1 MTESE
6 RPGGVAPLPTHIGKY
21 DVVRVLG
28 RGAMGVV
35 YQAHDPL
42 LDRDVALKVMLPAT
56 AADPDQKA
64 RFEREARAAAK
75 IVHRNVLT
83 VFDLGYHQDGSPY
96 IAMEMLKGKD
106 LLQTMREDA
115 PLPLDQKLNVIVQL
129 LDGLAHAHEVGVI
142 HRDIK
147 PANVFLAADGT
158 VKIMDFGVAR
168 FTMSAA
174 TNTGMVMGTPDYMS
188 PEQVQGGKLDGR
200 TDLWS
205 VGCMLHELITGVRP
219 FAAESLMTIFYRIT
233 HEPPSPDLPAG
244 KGYDPLRE
252 VVRRALAR
260 DVNQRFVSA
269 GEFGSALRDVLKGL
283 PRDLSAE
290 GVAGGGP
297 LPVDV
302 PTTEHA
308 VDLLEALAEEEIAAL
323 ASAMRRGPPAP
334 VVKPA
339 AAVAPTG
346 EEVERR
352 APPSDPTPLFRLMR
366 DVFAAGKTGHLH
378 FAHGSQRRS
387 LFFVR
392 GNILHGTTDVE
403 GEHLGHVLVRYG
415 FIDQA
420 TLESLVPIVLRERR
434 RLGVLLQEK
443 GFLTAE
449 RLDEGIGLHVRDIL
463 FDMVDRSE
471 GVFSFEEM
479 VVDGGS
485 DVKAHILPGQIILEA
500 ARRLQAPEI
509 VTKVLGDVDR
519 PLVMSAHAR
528 VAVQRLTLSPTDGY
542 VLSRID
548 GTLTAREIFQIIPLP
563 QEDVERSLFALLCTG
578 TVDYATKTVITRRM
592 PEGDRRPGMQDSMR
606 VPASRPVPAVTP
618 STARTA
624 PVLQPSPKTQ
634 PPGPLP
640 DVQPPAA
647 KAPPSPPLPSVP
659 AIVDDTKTEEERMD
673 AARASVGRAE
683 QLLSEGRAQDA
694 IAELGPA
701 LVLLLGDESIRAR
714 VVLARA
720 YMTMPKLQGRAEGIL
735 TEAIRDSPKDPAL
748 HVLLGRLHVQRGNRD
763 GALAAFKSAQ
773 KLAPEDADARA
784 EIEALAG
791 PPQDAPK
798 TGRHRRTGG

>member
-1 MTESE
+1 VSE
-6 RPGGVAPLPTHIGKY
+6 RPGAVAPLPTHIGKY

-35 YQAHDPL
+35 YHAHDPL
-42 LDRDVALKVMLPAT
+42 LDRSVALKVMLPQT

-96 IAMEMLKGKD
+96 IAMELLKGKD
-106 LLQTMREDA
+106 LLQTMREDP

-205 VGCMLHELITGVRP
+205 VGCMLHELITGTRP
-219 FAAESLMTIFYRIT
+219 FAAETLMTIFYRIT
-233 HEPPSPDLPAG
+233 HEQPTPELPDGPQ
-244 KGYDPLRE
+244 YDVLRP
-252 VVRRALAR
+252 VLSRALAR
-260 DVNQRFVSA
+260 DVDQRYPDA
-269 GEFGSALRDVLKGL
+269 GEFAAALREILKDL
-283 PRDLSAE
+283 PADAIAPPGAPE
-290 GVAGGGP
+290 
-297 LPVDV
+297 PVPPAPPTEV

-308 VDLLEALAEEEIAAL
+308 VDLLESLAEEEIAAL
-323 ASAMRRGPPAP
+323 AAAMRRGPPAP

-339 AAVAPTG
+339 AAVPPPG
-346 EEVERR
+346 GEVERR
-352 APPSDPTPLFRLMR
+352 APPADPTPLFRLMR
-366 DVFAAGKTGHLH
+366 DIFAAGKTGHLH
-378 FAHGSQRRS
+378 FAHGAQRRS

-420 TLESLVPIVLRERR
+420 TLEMLVPIVLRERK

-443 GFLTAE
+443 GILTAA

-479 VVDGGS
+479 SLDGAA
-485 DVKAHILPGQIILEA
+485 DVKAQIAPGQIILES

-509 VTKVLGDVDR
+509 VARVLGDVDR
-519 PLVMSAHAR
+519 PLMMSAHAQT
-528 VAVQRLTLSPTDGY
+528 AVQRLTLSPTDGFL
-542 VLSRID
+542 LSRID

-578 TVDYATKTVITRRM
+578 MVEYGTRTVSGRGRA
-592 PEGDRRPGMQDSMR
+592 PEAERAPEVQR
-606 VPASRPVPAVTP
+606 ASPPPPPPAV
-618 STARTA
+618 A
-624 PVLQPSPKTQ
+624 PA
-634 PPGPLP
+634 
-640 DVQPPAA
+640 PAA
-647 KAPPSPPLPSVP
+647 VPESGGPS
-659 AIVDDTKTEEERMD
+659 DEERM
-673 AARASVGRAE
+673 AEARDSVGKAE
-683 QLLSEGRAQDA
+683 QLLAEGRAADA

-701 LVLLLGDESIRAR
+701 LVLLLGEESIRAR
-714 VVLARA
+714 VALARA
-720 YMTMPKLQGRAEGIL
+720 YMTMPKLRGRAEGIL

-748 HVLLGRLHVQRGNRD
+748 HVLLGRLHAQREKRD
-763 GALAAFKSAQ
+763 AAVASFRKALE
-773 KLAPEDADARA
+773 LAPGHAEAQAELDAVAK
-784 EIEALAG
+784 
-791 PPQDAPK
+791 PPQEAPR
-798 TGRHRRTGG
+798 TGRSKRGS

>member
-1 MTESE
+1 MSESE
-6 RPGGVAPLPTHIGKY
+6 GPGAAAPLPTHIGKY

-42 LDRDVALKVMLPAT
+42 LDRDVALKVMLPQT

-129 LDGLAHAHEVGVI
+129 LDGLAHAHEAGVI

-205 VGCMLHELITGVRP
+205 VGCMLHELITGTRP

-233 HEPPSPDLPAG
+233 HEAPNPELPAAPQF
-244 KGYDPLRE
+244 DLLRP
-252 VVRRALAR
+252 VVKRALAR
-260 DVNQRFVSA
+260 NVDQRYANA
-269 GEFGSALRDVLKGL
+269 GEFASALREILKALPPEASIAPPISAAGTATVL
-283 PRDLSAE
+283 PT
-290 GVAGGGP
+290 
-297 LPVDV
+297 DV

-308 VDLLEALAEEEIAAL
+308 VDLLEALAEEEIDAL
-323 ASAMRRGPPAP
+323 AAAMRRGPPVP

-339 AAVAPTG
+339 APVPPPG
-346 EEVERR
+346 GEVERR

-366 DVFAAGKTGHLH
+366 DIFAAGKTGHLH

-420 TLESLVPIVLRERR
+420 TLEMLVPIVLRERK

-443 GFLTAE
+443 GILTAA

-479 VVDGGS
+479 VVDGAA
-485 DVKAHILPGQIILEA
+485 DLKAQIAPGQIILEA
-500 ARRLQAPEI
+500 ARRMQAPEI
-509 VTKVLGDVDR
+509 VAKVLGDLDR
-519 PLVMSAHAR
+519 PLVMAAHAR
-528 VAVQRLTLSPTDGY
+528 VAVQKLTLSPTDGFL
-542 VLSRID
+542 LSRID
-548 GTLTAREIFQIIPLP
+548 GVLTAREIFQIIPLP

-578 TVDYATKTVITRRM
+578 TLEYGTRTVFSRARSADA
-592 PEGDRRPGMQDSMR
+592 ERKQ
-606 VPASRPVPAVTP
+606 PAPAVP
-618 STARTA
+618 PPPP
-624 PVLQPSPKTQ
+624 PVVA
-634 PPGPLP
+634 
-640 DVQPPAA
+640 DVRPA
-647 KAPPSPPLPSVP
+647 APPSPPPRVVEP
-659 AIVDDTKTEEERMD
+659 ALAPVIQPAAAASPVAGPTDEERM
-673 AARASVGRAE
+673 AEARNSVGKAE
-683 QLLSEGRAQDA
+683 QLLADDRAQDA

-701 LVLLLGDESIRAR
+701 LVLLLGEESIRAR
-714 VVLARA
+714 VALARA
-720 YMTMPKLQGRAEGIL
+720 YMTMPKLRGRAEGIL

-748 HVLLGRLHVQRGNRD
+748 HLLLGRLHAQRGKREAAIASLRK
-763 GALAAFKSAQ
+763 ALE
-773 KLAPEDADARA
+773 LAPGDVDAQAELDAVTA
-784 EIEALAG
+784 A
-791 PPQDAPK
+791 PQDAPK
-798 TGRHRRTGG
+798 TGRMKHG